1 MVEDSFGALYAVVQA
16 SRGIQSME
24 GVPFDLAGREGI
36 IVVPEGNIEPRSER
50 VASDVIRSEWQ
61 VYRTIRMDKL
71 SNMSVY
77 IKVVEMGSFT
87 AVANHLDS
95 TVGNVSRAVSALEN
109 VLDTRLLQRS
119 TRRLSVTDAG
129 RRFYERCVKILAD
142 LESAEA
148 EASNAALQPRGTL
161 RVHCVPGL
169 ARQLVTGAVL
179 EYRQAFPEV
188 TVDLML
194 SQRMPNLLED
204 QLDVSILIAR
214 TLPDSAYVS
223 QKIGVSHC
231 VLVASPQYLARHGAP
246 ETPEQLCDHQCLL
259 LGTVDY
265 VRDEWQL
272 KSKAGDA
279 TFIPSGPSL
288 SVNDMDAMAVAI
300 REGAGI
306 GLLAGFTAID
316 DLRTGRLVRVLP
328 DYHTYERNVY
338 AVYTSRQFVDAKITR
353 FIDTLKTRVG
363 AQLASTAQALID

>member
-1 MVEDSFGALYAVVQA
+1 
-16 SRGIQSME
+16 
-24 GVPFDLAGREGI
+24 
-36 IVVPEGNIEPRSER
+36 
-50 VASDVIRSEWQ
+50 
-61 VYRTIRMDKL
+61 MDKL

-77 IKVVEMGSFT
+77 VKVVEMGSFT

-129 RRFYERCVKILAD
+129 RRFYERCIKILAD
-142 LESAEA
+142 LDSAEA
-148 EASNAALQPRGTL
+148 EASNSALQPRGTL

-179 EYRQAFPEV
+179 EYRKEFPDV
-188 TVDLML
+188 TVDMML

-231 VLVASPQYLARHGAP
+231 VLAASPEYLERHAAP
-246 ETPEQLCDHQCLL
+246 VTPEDLRDHQCLL
-259 LGTVDY
+259 LSTVDY
-265 VRDEWQL
+265 VKDEWQL

-279 TFIPSGPSL
+279 IFSPAGPSF

-306 GLLAGFTAID
+306 GLLAGFTALD
-316 DLRTGRLVRVLP
+316 DLRTGKLIRVLP

-353 FIDTLKTRVG
+353 FIEALKARVG
-363 AQLASTAQALID
+363 IRLAITAQELIN

>member
-1 MVEDSFGALYAVVQA
+1 
-16 SRGIQSME
+16 
-24 GVPFDLAGREGI
+24 
-36 IVVPEGNIEPRSER
+36 
-50 VASDVIRSEWQ
+50 
-61 VYRTIRMDKL
+61 MDKL
-71 SNMSVY
+71 TNMSVY
-77 IKVVEMGSFT
+77 VKVVEMGSFT
-87 AVANHLDS
+87 AVANYLDS

-129 RRFYERCVKILAD
+129 RRFYERCTKILAD
-142 LESAEA
+142 LENAEA
-148 EASNAALQPRGTL
+148 EASNAALKPRGTL

-169 ARQLVTGAVL
+169 ARQLVTSAVL
-179 EYRQAFPEV
+179 EYRREFPDV

-231 VLVASPQYLARHGAP
+231 VLVASPEYLERHAAP
-246 ETPEQLCDHQCLL
+246 VTPEDLDDHQCLL

-272 KSKAGDA
+272 KSKTGDA
-279 TFIPSGPSL
+279 TFAPKGPSF
-288 SVNDMDAMAVAI
+288 SVNDMEAMAVAI

-306 GLLAGFTAID
+306 GLLAGFSAIE
-316 DLRTGRLVRVLP
+316 DLRSGRLVRVLP
-328 DYHTYERNVY
+328 EYHTYERNVY
-338 AVYTSRQFVDAKITR
+338 AVYTSRQFIDAKITC
-353 FIDTLKTRVG
+353 FIDTLKSRVG
-363 AQLASTAQALID
+363 TELMITAEELID

>member
-1 MVEDSFGALYAVVQA
+1 
-16 SRGIQSME
+16 
-24 GVPFDLAGREGI
+24 
-36 IVVPEGNIEPRSER
+36 
-50 VASDVIRSEWQ
+50 
-61 VYRTIRMDKL
+61 MDKL
-71 SNMSVY
+71 TNMSVY
-77 IKVVEMGSFT
+77 VKVVEMGSFT

-129 RRFYERCVKILAD
+129 RRFYERCTKILAD
-142 LESAEA
+142 LENAEA
-148 EASNAALQPRGTL
+148 EASNAALKPRGTL

-169 ARQLVTGAVL
+169 ARQLVTSAVL
-179 EYRQAFPEV
+179 EYRQEFPEV
-188 TVDLML
+188 TVDLLL

-231 VLVASPQYLARHGAP
+231 VLVASPAYLERHPAP
-246 ETPEQLCDHQCLL
+246 VTPEDLDDHQCLL

-279 TFIPSGPSL
+279 TFAPQGPSF
-288 SVNDMDAMAVAI
+288 SVNDMDAMASAI

-306 GLLAGFTAID
+306 GLLAGFSAIE
-316 DLRTGRLVRVLP
+316 DLRSGRLVRVLP
-328 DYHTYERNVY
+328 EYHTYERNVY
-338 AVYTSRQFVDAKITR
+338 AVYTSRQFIDAKITR
-353 FIDTLKTRVG
+353 FIETLKNRVG
-363 AQLASTAQALID
+363 TELMMTAQELIV

>member
-1 MVEDSFGALYAVVQA
+1 
-16 SRGIQSME
+16 
-24 GVPFDLAGREGI
+24 
-36 IVVPEGNIEPRSER
+36 
-50 VASDVIRSEWQ
+50 
-61 VYRTIRMDKL
+61 MDKL
-71 SNMSVY
+71 SNMSVF

-109 VLDTRLLQRS
+109 GLDTRLLQRS

-129 RRFYERCVKILAD
+129 RRFYERCTRIMAD

-148 EASNAALQPRGTL
+148 EASNSVLTPRGTL

-179 EYRQAFPEV
+179 EYRKEFSDV

-231 VLVASPQYLARHGAP
+231 VLVASPDYLQRHAAP
-246 ETPEQLCDHQCLL
+246 VTPEDLRDHQCLL

-272 KSKAGDA
+272 KSKAGNA
-279 TFIPSGPSL
+279 TFVPRGPSF
-288 SVNDMDAMAVAI
+288 SVNDMEAMAVAT

-306 GLLAGFTAID
+306 GLLAGFTAIE
-316 DLRTGRLVRVLP
+316 DLRAGRLVRVLP
-328 DYHTYERNVY
+328 EYHTYERNVY

-353 FIDTLKTRVG
+353 FIEVLKSRVG
-363 AQLASTAQALID
+363 GQLASTAQELIE

>member
-1 MVEDSFGALYAVVQA
+1 
-16 SRGIQSME
+16 
-24 GVPFDLAGREGI
+24 
-36 IVVPEGNIEPRSER
+36 
-50 VASDVIRSEWQ
+50 
-61 VYRTIRMDKL
+61 MDKL

-77 IKVVEMGSFT
+77 VKVVEMGSFT

-109 VLDTRLLQRS
+109 ILDTRLLQRS

-129 RRFYERCVKILAD
+129 RRFYERCIKILAD

-148 EASNAALQPRGTL
+148 EASNAALEPRGTL

-169 ARQLVTGAVL
+169 ARHLVTAAVL
-179 EYRQAFPEV
+179 TYRQQFPEV
-188 TVDLML
+188 TVDLLL

-231 VLVASPQYLARHGAP
+231 VLVASPEYLARHGVPA
-246 ETPEQLCDHQCLL
+246 TPDELCDHQCLL

-272 KSKAGDA
+272 KSKSGDV
-279 TFIPSGPSL
+279 TFVPTGPGF
-288 SVNDMDAMAVAI
+288 SVNDMDAMAFALC
-300 REGAGI
+300 EGAGI
-306 GLLAGFTAID
+306 GLLAGFSAID
-316 DLRTGRLVRVLP
+316 DLQSGKLVRVLP

-353 FIDTLKTRVG
+353 FIETLKLQVCC
-363 AQLASTAQALID
+363 QLERTANTLIG

>member
-1 MVEDSFGALYAVVQA
+1 
-16 SRGIQSME
+16 
-24 GVPFDLAGREGI
+24 
-36 IVVPEGNIEPRSER
+36 
-50 VASDVIRSEWQ
+50 
-61 VYRTIRMDKL
+61 MDKL

-77 IKVVEMGSFT
+77 VKVVEMGSFT

-129 RRFYERCVKILAD
+129 RRFYERCTKILAD
-142 LESAEA
+142 LENAEA
-148 EASNAALQPRGTL
+148 EASNAALEPRGTL

-169 ARQLVTGAVL
+169 ARQLVTCAVL
-179 EYRQAFPEV
+179 EYRKEFPEV

-214 TLPDSAYVS
+214 ALPDSAYVS

-231 VLVASPQYLARHGAP
+231 VLVASPAYLERHPAP
-246 ETPEQLCDHQCLL
+246 LTPDDLADHQCLL

-272 KSKAGDA
+272 SSKTGDV
-279 TFIPSGPSL
+279 TFAPNGPSF
-288 SVNDMDAMAVAI
+288 SVNDMDAMAVAL

-306 GLLAGFTAID
+306 GLLAGFSAIE
-316 DLRTGRLVRVLP
+316 DLRSGRLVRVLP
-328 DYHTYERNVY
+328 EYHTYERNVY
-338 AVYTSRQFVDAKITR
+338 AVYTSRQFIDAKITR
-353 FIDTLKTRVG
+353 FIDTLKSRVG
-363 AQLASTAQALID
+363 NELMTTAQELII

>member
-1 MVEDSFGALYAVVQA
+1 
-16 SRGIQSME
+16 
-24 GVPFDLAGREGI
+24 
-36 IVVPEGNIEPRSER
+36 
-50 VASDVIRSEWQ
+50 
-61 VYRTIRMDKL
+61 MDKL

-77 IKVVEMGSFT
+77 VKVVEMGSFT

-95 TVGNVSRAVSALEN
+95 TVGNVSRAVSALESA
-109 VLDTRLLQRS
+109 LDARLLQRS

-129 RRFYERCVKILAD
+129 RRFYERCLSILAD
-142 LESAEA
+142 LEHAEA
-148 EASNAALQPRGTL
+148 EASNAALEPRGTL

-169 ARQLVTGAVL
+169 ARHLVTGAVL
-179 EYRQAFPEV
+179 DYRETFPDV
-188 TVDLML
+188 TVDLIL

-231 VLVASPQYLARHGAP
+231 VLVASPDYLKQHAVP
-246 ETPEQLCDHQCLL
+246 VTPQDLSDHQCLL

-272 KSKAGDA
+272 KSKSGDA
-279 TFIPSGPSL
+279 VFVPQGPSF
-288 SVNDMDAMAVAI
+288 SVNDMDAMAVAV
-300 REGAGI
+300 RQGAGI
-306 GLLAGFTAID
+306 GLIAGFTAIE
-316 DLRTGRLVRVLP
+316 DLRLGRLVRVLP

-353 FIDTLKTRVG
+353 FIDTLKAKVG
-363 AQLASTAQALID
+363 LDLETTAQELIG